1 MTDLKAIICG
11 KLFDSVK
18 GSMEHERILFVDGEV
33 IVGNESYS
41 LNKIPSDAEI
51 IDAKNSVSI
60 EDNVKIGWGC
70 AIISNSTVDGK
81 KGPII
86 LKEGCKVGAHSVIF
100 PNIIVGKNAIIGANS
115 LVNCNIPENEVWA
128 GSPAKKIR

>member
-1 MTDLKAIICG
+1 MNDNWVEPIYDERGMTQWFWRVTSRENFSLGNNVQI
-11 KLFDSVK
+11 
-18 GSMEHERILFVDGEV
+18 GSFT
-33 IVGNESYS
+33 
-41 LNKIPSDAEI
+41 I
-51 IDAKNSVSI
+51 IDAQNSVEI
-60 EDNVKIGWGC
+60 EDNVKIGWSC

-86 LKEGCKVGAHSVIF
+86 LKEGCKLGAHVIIF
-100 PNIIVGKNAIIGANS
+100 PNIIVGKNSVIGANS